1 MSPHQN
7 VLISKR
13 KGVSGGIIPEQGC
26 EVWSI
31 SLFGPHLVLNH
42 ERSTIQRE
50 ATRWTSLL
58 RWKPL
63 GFLGSAPGP
72 SDSITSADLPSRCP
86 GRKYVIGAGR
96 MRMILGHC
104 AMKARWMNSLSTP
117 GFTSPEAA
125 FLKPDEMIIKIKR
138 EGPDQ
143 KAEEIERLNSF
154 N

>member
-1 MSPHQN
+1 
-7 VLISKR
+7 
-13 KGVSGGIIPEQGC
+13 
-26 EVWSI
+26 
-31 SLFGPHLVLNH
+31 
-42 ERSTIQRE
+42 
-50 ATRWTSLL
+50 
-58 RWKPL
+58 
-63 GFLGSAPGP
+63 
-72 SDSITSADLPSRCP
+72 
-86 GRKYVIGAGR
+86 
-96 MRMILGHC
+96 MILGHC